1 MQRVLQVLADHVADH
16 MADPAGFSNLLLYV
30 LNVFGNNKAAAVRQW
45 GRLCAEGETTSSDA
59 SRDASRDAS
68 KVEKLQLLS
77 RAIQEQPFVHVSLA
91 PGGPFRL
98 TWVLG
103 TDFMKSIVSD
113 VAMTLGHDMVGSLLL
128 AHVHAALWST
138 KPFSSLPL
146 CATRVVDITVVQQVT
161 DHSPVIQLDQNPFD
175 FEIIA
180 HTRGIS
186 KCSPPWSWMEHW
198 RQLAAF
204 SYGDFAMECFSMPR
218 SGVDEAKFIHCLKLS
233 KRRSAIN
240 SLRRGP
246 PNREVG
252 HWTFPAEVLWSACKF
267 GDMKWICPTSKEEY
281 FLEINPTAGCGDIE
295 RAVQACLKDVPE
307 GLRDQ
312 VSETGRLLQ
321 EACVSSPSP
330 SSSGSGSGSLSGSG
344 CLGEA
349 CMPAAFEPIES
360 WFHVATDAT
369 SLFQAGFCTESRWFW
384 MWSSSS

>member
-1 MQRVLQVLADHVADH
+1 MSVVL
-16 MADPAGFSNLLLYV
+16 S
-30 LNVFGNNKAAAVRQW
+30 AALDVVSSAS
-45 GRLCAEGETTSSDA
+45 CPSSD
-59 SRDASRDAS
+59 
-68 KVEKLQLLS
+68 
-77 RAIQEQPFVHVSLA
+77 
-91 PGGPFRL
+91 
-98 TWVLG
+98 
-103 TDFMKSIVSD
+103 
-113 VAMTLGHDMVGSLLL
+113 
-128 AHVHAALWST
+128 
-138 KPFSSLPL
+138 
-146 CATRVVDITVVQQVT
+146 TVVVGVAFAWADGQVVVQSKGPSE
-161 DHSPVIQLDQNPFD
+161 SPSHWGSHLKKKQTQMPVMQLDQNPFD

-198 RQLAAF
+198 RQVAGF

-233 KRRSAIN
+233 KHRSAIN

-295 RAVQACLKDVPE
+295 RAVQACLEDVPE

-330 SSSGSGSGSLSGSG
+330 SSSASGSGSGSGSLSGSG

-349 CMPAAFEPIES
+349 CMPSAFEPIES